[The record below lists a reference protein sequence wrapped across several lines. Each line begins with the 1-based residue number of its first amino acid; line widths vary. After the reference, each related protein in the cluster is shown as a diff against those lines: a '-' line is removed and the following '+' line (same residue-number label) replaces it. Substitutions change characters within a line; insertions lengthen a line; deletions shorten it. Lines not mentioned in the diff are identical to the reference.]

1 MNLYIESLEG
11 GNYLA
16 STGMGASRTLVRDNK
31 SQPKTF
37 HCLNEIREHFDPQAF
52 EKVWLRQSTP
62 YEEMVGQT
70 DHPGALELEI
80 EWYRLAGVLA
90 SKNNSFQCSMHHLAR
105 FLRTTNVT

>member
-1 MNLYIESLEG
+1 MNLYIESIEG

-37 HCLNEIREHFDPQAF
+37 HCLNEIREHFDSQAF
-52 EKVWLRQSTP
+52 EHVWLRQSTP

-80 EWYRLAGVLA
+80 EW
-90 SKNNSFQCSMHHLAR
+90 
-105 FLRTTNVT
+105 

>member
-16 STGMGASRTLVRDNK
+16 STGMGATRTLVRDNK

-37 HCLNEIREHFDPQAF
+37 HCLNEIREHFHTKSF
-52 EKVWLRQSTP
+52 EHVWLRQSTP

-80 EWYRLAGVLA
+80 EW
-90 SKNNSFQCSMHHLAR
+90 
-105 FLRTTNVT
+105 

>member
-16 STGMGASRTLVRDNK
+16 STGVGSSRALVRDK
-31 SQPKTF
+31 SSQPKTF
-37 HCLNEIREHFDPQAF
+37 HCLNEIREHFDTQSF
-52 EKVWLRQSTP
+52 EHVWLRQNTP

-80 EWYRLAGVLA
+80 EL
-90 SKNNSFQCSMHHLAR
+90 
-105 FLRTTNVT
+105 